1 MIKTLLLE
9 IGAIGLGLT
18 LALLLIFTYI
28 GIRELI
34 FELRMKKVMRFLD
47 TPEGKQKLE
56 DLSDAV
62 SRETGLPKWALF
74 CGADE
79 FGNIIVSPRS
89 PDAHIEQYEMEDENN
104 GRLSCMAALVWITTP
119 AGKSVPCDATPRY
132 YIEKPRVGSKK
143 IVTPNGQVLSCE
155 YTEDPS
161 KATGVGY
168 VPHWATCPYARQFR
182 RKQNG

>member
-1 MIKTLLLE
+1 MIKTLLLG

-79 FGNIIVSPRS
+79 FGIIVSPRS

-104 GRLSCMAALVWITTP
+104 GRL
-119 AGKSVPCDATPRY
+119 
-132 YIEKPRVGSKK
+132 
-143 IVTPNGQVLSCE
+143 
-155 YTEDPS
+155 
-161 KATGVGY
+161 
-168 VPHWATCPYARQFR
+168 
-182 RKQNG
+182 

>member
-1 MIKTLLLE
+1 MIKTLLLG

-62 SRETGLPKWALF
+62 SRETSLPKWALF

-79 FGNIIVSPRS
+79 FGNITVSPRS

-104 GRLSCMAALVWITTP
+104 GRL
-119 AGKSVPCDATPRY
+119 
-132 YIEKPRVGSKK
+132 
-143 IVTPNGQVLSCE
+143 
-155 YTEDPS
+155 
-161 KATGVGY
+161 
-168 VPHWATCPYARQFR
+168 
-182 RKQNG
+182 

>member
-1 MIKTLLLE
+1 MIKTLLLG

-34 FELRMKKVMRFLD
+34 FELRMKKVM
-47 TPEGKQKLE
+47 PEGKQKLE

-104 GRLSCMAALVWITTP
+104 GRL
-119 AGKSVPCDATPRY
+119 
-132 YIEKPRVGSKK
+132 
-143 IVTPNGQVLSCE
+143 
-155 YTEDPS
+155 
-161 KATGVGY
+161 
-168 VPHWATCPYARQFR
+168 
-182 RKQNG
+182 

>member
-1 MIKTLLLE
+1 MIKTLLLG

-18 LALLLIFTYI
+18 LATLLIFTYI

-34 FELRMKKVMRFLD
+34 LKKVMRFLD

-89 PDAHIEQYEMEDENN
+89 PDAHIKQHEMEDENN
-104 GRLSCMAALVWITTP
+104 GRL
-119 AGKSVPCDATPRY
+119 
-132 YIEKPRVGSKK
+132 
-143 IVTPNGQVLSCE
+143 
-155 YTEDPS
+155 
-161 KATGVGY
+161 
-168 VPHWATCPYARQFR
+168 
-182 RKQNG
+182 

>member
-1 MIKTLLLE
+1 MIKTLLLG

-104 GRLSCMAALVWITTP
+104 G
-119 AGKSVPCDATPRY
+119 PCDATPRD

-155 YTEDPS
+155 YTEDPA

>member
-1 MIKTLLLE
+1 MPINSCADLRLSFVTVSSCSITE
-9 IGAIGLGLT
+9 ISVVSIMTFSVVRETIGLGLT

-104 GRLSCMAALVWITTP
+104 GRL
-119 AGKSVPCDATPRY
+119 
-132 YIEKPRVGSKK
+132 
-143 IVTPNGQVLSCE
+143 
-155 YTEDPS
+155 
-161 KATGVGY
+161 
-168 VPHWATCPYARQFR
+168 
-182 RKQNG
+182 